1 MFVYFLL
8 SQFSQWL
15 RFVDKPRCGAF
26 LAASVDIEELG
37 KNAQRYDR

>member
-1 MFVYFLL
+1 
-8 SQFSQWL
+8 
-15 RFVDKPRCGAF
+15 VDKPRCGAF

>member
-1 MFVYFLL
+1 MFAYFLL
-8 SQFSQWL
+8 SQFSHWL

-37 KNAQRYDR
+37 KHAQRYDR